1 MLQELWQYEIQVF
14 PVLICFGIY
23 ELPTLLRRLK
33 RTFYVPIY
41 FSVYPL
47 RHINQDLSVYL
58 GEDFTGDGETLDS
71 QEAESLRRKIMF
83 ISVTSMTIDAL
94 AIPLFTGFLVSFFIE
109 FDIFCQFYFLLF
121 FYKLFTILASLKNSR
136 HHFSPSQWKIPLLI
150 VIYVFY
156 IGVVL
161 EMLNTSY
168 SWAYPFTTQGDWS
181 GLWEA
186 FSRVIFGQIIGQ
198 WIVLALFVTVFTS
211 YVTDRK
217 VRQENVND
225 SPYQSEG

>member
-1 MLQELWQYEIQVF
+1 
-14 PVLICFGIY
+14 
-23 ELPTLLRRLK
+23 
-33 RTFYVPIY
+33 
-41 FSVYPL
+41 
-47 RHINQDLSVYL
+47 
-58 GEDFTGDGETLDS
+58 
-71 QEAESLRRKIMF
+71 
-83 ISVTSMTIDAL
+83 
-94 AIPLFTGFLVSFFIE
+94 
-109 FDIFCQFYFLLF
+109 
-121 FYKLFTILASLKNSR
+121 
-136 HHFSPSQWKIPLLI
+136 
-150 VIYVFY
+150 
-156 IGVVL
+156 
-161 EMLNTSY
+161 MLNTSY